1 MSIRA
6 VRSLGQPLPNSSE
19 LTLPQEFRK
28 EFSVFQ
34 NLHYLNSC
42 SQGALAN
49 SVKESL
55 TDYLETMELHGS
67 SWNEWAGFQEKA
79 RTAVATF
86 LAVPRHEVAI
96 TSSVSAAIS
105 SVASS
110 LDFTGKRKKI
120 VLTENDFPTSGQIWH
135 AQELRGAEIVHAP
148 ANEDATVNMS
158 ELMKLIDNETLLVC
172 ISHIC
177 FRNGV
182 MTELEPIIEAARRVG
197 ALVMID
203 AYQSIGS
210 VPIYINALKPD
221 FLVGG
226 TLKYLLGTPGT
237 AFLYASTDTTSH
249 LIPTSTGWF
258 AARDIFAMEIHSYDP
273 ASDARKFE
281 SGTPV
286 VPSLYAAVAGLEII
300 NSIGIGKI
308 HAHVSTIHEAI
319 RDGLDSLGANV
330 VTPRDP
336 HKHGAM
342 LAIASLDQNQHVA
355 ALEDLK
361 VITSSRDGN
370 VRISPHF
377 YNDES
382 DVEAVV
388 SAFAKTRHLLAK

>member
-1 MSIRA
+1 
-6 VRSLGQPLPNSSE
+6 
-19 LTLPQEFRK
+19 
-28 EFSVFQ
+28 
-34 NLHYLNSC
+34 
-42 SQGALAN
+42 
-49 SVKESL
+49 
-55 TDYLETMELHGS
+55 
-67 SWNEWAGFQEKA
+67 
-79 RTAVATF
+79 
-86 LAVPRHEVAI
+86 
-96 TSSVSAAIS
+96 
-105 SVASS
+105 
-110 LDFTGKRKKI
+110 
-120 VLTENDFPTSGQIWH
+120 
-135 AQELRGAEIVHAP
+135 
-148 ANEDATVNMS
+148 
-158 ELMKLIDNETLLVC
+158 
-172 ISHIC
+172 
-177 FRNGV
+177 
-182 MTELEPIIEAARRVG
+182 
-197 ALVMID
+197 
-203 AYQSIGS
+203 
-210 VPIYINALKPD
+210 
-221 FLVGG
+221 
-226 TLKYLLGTPGT
+226 
-237 AFLYASTDTTSH
+237 
-249 LIPTSTGWF
+249 
-258 AARDIFAMEIHSYDP
+258 MEIHSYDP

-319 RDGLDSLGANV
+319 RKGLDSLGANV